1 MHSKFFL
8 GLSLL
13 FFTKKYALEE
23 IHNICS
29 VTSKTH
35 NCLSITETRKRIIY
49 QFVNKDNGQ
58 NPNIDAF
65 SHTPLGILENHT
77 LTMNSTKDTLSNRSS
92 RTESKYR
99 NQNNIP
105 VG

>member
-1 MHSKFFL
+1 MQYYLKK
-8 GLSLL
+8 SLL
-13 FFTKKYALEE
+13 L
-23 IHNICS
+23 IHYRN
-29 VTSKTH
+29 VQK
-35 NCLSITETRKRIIY
+35 IIY

-65 SHTPLGILENHT
+65 SHTPLGIFENHT

-99 NQNNIP
+99 NQNNKP

>member
-1 MHSKFFL
+1 MQYYLKN
-8 GLSLL
+8 SLL
-13 FFTKKYALEE
+13 L
-23 IHNICS
+23 IHYRN
-29 VTSKTH
+29 VQK
-35 NCLSITETRKRIIY
+35 IIY

-65 SHTPLGILENHT
+65 SHTPLGIFENHT

-99 NQNNIP
+99 NQNNKP

>member
-1 MHSKFFL
+1 MKYYL
-8 GLSLL
+8 KNSLL
-13 FFTKKYALEE
+13 L
-23 IHNICS
+23 IHYRN
-29 VTSKTH
+29 VQK
-35 NCLSITETRKRIIY
+35 IIY

-65 SHTPLGILENHT
+65 SHTPLGIFENHT

-99 NQNNIP
+99 NQNNKP

>member
-1 MHSKFFL
+1 MNKNVRNTQYMQYYL
-8 GLSLL
+8 KNSLL
-13 FFTKKYALEE
+13 L
-23 IHNICS
+23 IHYRN
-29 VTSKTH
+29 VQK
-35 NCLSITETRKRIIY
+35 IIY

-65 SHTPLGILENHT
+65 SHTPLGIFENHT

-99 NQNNIP
+99 NQNNKP

>member
-13 FFTKKYALEE
+13 FFTKGTLWRNTQYMQCYLKNSQLL
-23 IHNICS
+23 IHYRN
-29 VTSKTH
+29 TQK
-35 NCLSITETRKRIIY
+35 IIY

-58 NPNIDAF
+58 NPNIDTF
-65 SHTPLGILENHT
+65 SYTPLGILENLT

>member
-1 MHSKFFL
+1 MQYYLKN
-8 GLSLL
+8 SLL
-13 FFTKKYALEE
+13 L
-23 IHNICS
+23 IHYRN
-29 VTSKTH
+29 VQK
-35 NCLSITETRKRIIY
+35 IIY

-99 NQNNIP
+99 NQNNKP

>member
-1 MHSKFFL
+1 MQYYLKN
-8 GLSLL
+8 SLL
-13 FFTKKYALEE
+13 L
-23 IHNICS
+23 IHYRN
-29 VTSKTH
+29 VQK
-35 NCLSITETRKRIIY
+35 IIY

-65 SHTPLGILENHT
+65 SHTPLGIFENHT

-99 NQNNIP
+99 NQNNKP
-105 VG
+105 AG

>member
-1 MHSKFFL
+1 MQYYLKN
-8 GLSLL
+8 SLL
-13 FFTKKYALEE
+13 L
-23 IHNICS
+23 IHYRN
-29 VTSKTH
+29 VQK
-35 NCLSITETRKRIIY
+35 IIY

-65 SHTPLGILENHT
+65 SHTPLGIFENHT

-99 NQNNIP
+99 NQNNKP
-105 VG
+105 VR

>member
-1 MHSKFFL
+1 MQYYLKN
-8 GLSLL
+8 SLL
-13 FFTKKYALEE
+13 L
-23 IHNICS
+23 IHYRN
-29 VTSKTH
+29 VQK
-35 NCLSITETRKRIIY
+35 IIY

-65 SHTPLGILENHT
+65 SHTPLGIFENHT

>member
-1 MHSKFFL
+1 MQYYLKN
-8 GLSLL
+8 SLL
-13 FFTKKYALEE
+13 L
-23 IHNICS
+23 IHYRN
-29 VTSKTH
+29 VQK
-35 NCLSITETRKRIIY
+35 IIY

-65 SHTPLGILENHT
+65 SHTPLGIFENHT
-77 LTMNSTKDTLSNRSS
+77 LTMNSTKHTLSNRSS

-99 NQNNIP
+99 NQNNKP

>member
-1 MHSKFFL
+1 MNKNVRNTQYMKYYL
-8 GLSLL
+8 KNSLL
-13 FFTKKYALEE
+13 L
-23 IHNICS
+23 IHYRN
-29 VTSKTH
+29 VQK
-35 NCLSITETRKRIIY
+35 IIY

-65 SHTPLGILENHT
+65 SHTPLGIFENHT

-99 NQNNIP
+99 NQNNKP
-105 VG
+105 EG

>member
-1 MHSKFFL
+1 MNKNVRNTQYMQYYL
-8 GLSLL
+8 KNLL
-13 FFTKKYALEE
+13 LL
-23 IHNICS
+23 IHYKN
-29 VTSKTH
+29 VQK
-35 NCLSITETRKRIIY
+35 IIY

-65 SHTPLGILENHT
+65 SHTPLGIFVNHT
-77 LTMNSTKDTLSNRSS
+77 LTMNSTKDNLSNRSS

-99 NQNNIP
+99 NQNNKP

>member
-1 MHSKFFL
+1 MQYYLKN
-8 GLSLL
+8 SLL
-13 FFTKKYALEE
+13 LVHYRNVQK
-23 IHNICS
+23 
-29 VTSKTH
+29 
-35 NCLSITETRKRIIY
+35 IIY

-65 SHTPLGILENHT
+65 SHTPLRIFENHT
-77 LTMNSTKDTLSNRSS
+77 LTMNITKDTLSNRSS

-99 NQNNIP
+99 NQNNKP

>member
-1 MHSKFFL
+1 MQYYLKN
-8 GLSLL
+8 SLL
-13 FFTKKYALEE
+13 L
-23 IHNICS
+23 IHYRN
-29 VTSKTH
+29 VQK
-35 NCLSITETRKRIIY
+35 IIY

-58 NPNIDAF
+58 NLNIDAF
-65 SHTPLGILENHT
+65 SHTPLGIFENHT

>member
-1 MHSKFFL
+1 MQYYLKN
-8 GLSLL
+8 SLL
-13 FFTKKYALEE
+13 L
-23 IHNICS
+23 IHYRN
-29 VTSKTH
+29 VQK
-35 NCLSITETRKRIIY
+35 IIF

-65 SHTPLGILENHT
+65 SHTPFGIFENHT

-99 NQNNIP
+99 NQNNKP

>member
-1 MHSKFFL
+1 MNKNVRNTQYMQYYL
-8 GLSLL
+8 KNLL
-13 FFTKKYALEE
+13 LL
-23 IHNICS
+23 IHYKN
-29 VTSKTH
+29 VQK
-35 NCLSITETRKRIIY
+35 IIY

-65 SHTPLGILENHT
+65 SHTPLGIFENHT

-99 NQNNIP
+99 NQNNKP

>member
-1 MHSKFFL
+1 MNKNVRNTQYMQYYL
-8 GLSLL
+8 KNSLL
-13 FFTKKYALEE
+13 L
-23 IHNICS
+23 IHYRN
-29 VTSKTH
+29 VQK
-35 NCLSITETRKRIIY
+35 IIY

-65 SHTPLGILENHT
+65 SHTPLGIFENHT

-99 NQNNIP
+99 NQNNKP
-105 VG
+105 VITKPTTAQT

>member
-1 MHSKFFL
+1 MNKNVRNTQYMQYYL
-8 GLSLL
+8 KNSLL
-13 FFTKKYALEE
+13 L
-23 IHNICS
+23 IHYRN
-29 VTSKTH
+29 VQK
-35 NCLSITETRKRIIY
+35 IIY
-49 QFVNKDNGQ
+49 QFVNKDIGQ

-65 SHTPLGILENHT
+65 SHTPLGIFENHT

-99 NQNNIP
+99 NQNNKP

>member
-1 MHSKFFL
+1 MHYCCFSQKVHF
-8 GLSLL
+8 G
-13 FFTKKYALEE
+13 E

-29 VTSKTH
+29 VTSKTR
-35 NCLSITETRKRIIY
+35 NCLSITETRKKIIY

-65 SHTPLGILENHT
+65 SHTSLGILENHT

-99 NQNNIP
+99 NQNSLP

>member
-1 MHSKFFL
+1 MNKNVRNTL
-8 GLSLL
+8 YMQYYLKNSLL
-13 FFTKKYALEE
+13 L
-23 IHNICS
+23 IHYRN
-29 VTSKTH
+29 VQK
-35 NCLSITETRKRIIY
+35 IIY

-65 SHTPLGILENHT
+65 SHTPLGIFENHT

-92 RTESKYR
+92 RTKSKYR
-99 NQNNIP
+99 NQNNKP

>member
-1 MHSKFFL
+1 MQYYLKT
-8 GLSLL
+8 SLL
-13 FFTKKYALEE
+13 L
-23 IHNICS
+23 IHY
-29 VTSKTH
+29 
-35 NCLSITETRKRIIY
+35 RKVQKIIY

-65 SHTPLGILENHT
+65 SHSPLGIFEIHT
-77 LTMNSTKDTLSNRSS
+77 LTMNSTKDTLSNRFS

-99 NQNNIP
+99 NQNNKP

>member
-1 MHSKFFL
+1 MYGRNTQYKQCYLKS
-8 GLSLL
+8 SQLL
-13 FFTKKYALEE
+13 FNYRNAQK
-23 IHNICS
+23 
-29 VTSKTH
+29 
-35 NCLSITETRKRIIY
+35 IIY

>member
-1 MHSKFFL
+1 MQYYLKN
-8 GLSLL
+8 SLL
-13 FFTKKYALEE
+13 L
-23 IHNICS
+23 IHYRN
-29 VTSKTH
+29 VQK
-35 NCLSITETRKRIIY
+35 IIY

-58 NPNIDAF
+58 NPNIDVF
-65 SHTPLGILENHT
+65 SHTPLGIFENHT

-99 NQNNIP
+99 NQNNKP

>member
-1 MHSKFFL
+1 MQYYLKN
-8 GLSLL
+8 SLL
-13 FFTKKYALEE
+13 L
-23 IHNICS
+23 IHYRN
-29 VTSKTH
+29 VQK
-35 NCLSITETRKRIIY
+35 IIY

-58 NPNIDAF
+58 NPNIDTF

-77 LTMNSTKDTLSNRSS
+77 LTKNSIKDTLSNHSS

-99 NQNNIP
+99 NQNYIP